1 MTATI
6 ETAGVTDLVQVANQ
20 YFLQDGGTG
29 PSLKHGGV
37 VVTAGQFGEWTPI
50 GVEQTAGGYQVAWRF
65 GSADQFLVWNVDSNG
80 NFTSNATSIV
90 PGAAMSIQMAEP
102 TFQQDLNGDSQTGP
116 ATTTIETAGST
127 DLVQVGNQYFLRDS
141 SGAGPSLKHGGAV
154 VTDGQFGEWTPI
166 GAEQTAGGYQVAWK
180 FGSADQFLVWNVDS
194 NGNFTSN
201 ATSIVPGAA
210 MSIQMAEL
218 DLPAGSQRR

>member
-1 MTATI
+1 MSIQMAELTFQQDLNGDSQTGPMTATI

-116 ATTTIETAGST
+116 ATTTIETAR
-127 DLVQVGNQYFLRDS
+127 FHRP
-141 SGAGPSLKHGGAV
+141 GAG
-154 VTDGQFGEWTPI
+154 GQSVLPARQQRGRPF
-166 GAEQTAGGYQVAWK
+166 AEARRGGGYRRPVRRVD
-180 FGSADQFLVWNVDS
+180 ADRRRADGGRLPGGVEVRQRRS
-194 NGNFTSN
+194 
-201 ATSIVPGAA
+201 VPGVERR
-210 MSIQMAEL
+210 Q
-218 DLPAGSQRR
+218 QR